1 MTMNASGYTVNTL
14 WPEIHPEVLN
24 ATEYKIDSNIF
35 STYTQPCRDNYF
47 NLIFLAKELQ
57 RFLQITS

>member
-1 MTMNASGYTVNTL
+1 MTMNASGYTSVNTL

-24 ATEYKIDSNIF
+24 ATEYKIDSNIS

-47 NLIFLAKELQ
+47 NLIFLAKEL
-57 RFLQITS
+57 